1 MPWGISRDALG
12 YLAQCPWVSREMLF
26 GSREMLFGSP
36 EMLFAS
42 PEMLFGSHEMLFG
55 SPAILVVSREIL
67 FVSREILGTPIA
79 QISMRKERRN
89 GRQARARR
97 AAQGRQALRPTRRAG
112 TLQRGRGRRSLA
124 GAGPPAPGEVVVEAG
139 LRRPRRPQALV
150 FFSTPRCL
158 IQPGRLR

>member
-1 MPWGISRDALG
+1 MG

-26 GSREMLFGSP
+26 GSREMLFESHG
-36 EMLFAS
+36 MLFAS

-55 SPAILVVSREIL
+55 SHEIL

-79 QISMRKERRN
+79 KISMRKERRN
-89 GRQARARR
+89 GRQTRAHR

-112 TLQRGRGRRSLA
+112 TLQRGRGRRPLA

>member
-42 PEMLFGSHEMLFG
+42 PEMLFVSHEM
-55 SPAILVVSREIL
+55 
-67 FVSREILGTPIA
+67 LGTPIA

-89 GRQARARR
+89 GRQTRAHR

-124 GAGPPAPGEVVVEAG
+124 G
-139 LRRPRRPQALV
+139 
-150 FFSTPRCL
+150 
-158 IQPGRLR
+158 